1 MKITCIGSGAF
12 SLAIVNLLKTK
23 KENQIYVW
31 SHDEKWVQTTIK
43 KKKITMDD
51 IEIPLEENIHLTSN
65 YEEALTETDLVFVL
79 VSSKFFVD
87 VINELVYHPLKKT
100 PIYIGTKGMLDI
112 APYFLTTYAK
122 KALKNKHINYI
133 AGPNLAKD
141 LLQNSPCILSVTSR
155 KKKDFEQVKDLFPE
169 FVTIEKIEEPN
180 ILEISSV
187 LKNIYAIGAGILYEK
202 YPYASTLLS
211 YSAESYKELANL
223 LYQKFDYE
231 DTEMC
236 TGITGDFFL
245 TTSMLESR
253 NFVYGRKRC
262 ISVNEGSK
270 YLKKNT
276 VEGYENIDNMVLYL
290 DNNLK
295 KYPILE
301 AIYLILYKNENV
313 DILWNTCFK
322 K

>member
-12 SLAIVNLLKTK
+12 SLAIVNLLKIK
-23 KENQIYVW
+23 KENQIYIW
-31 SHDEKWVQTTIK
+31 SHDEKWVQNTVK
-43 KKKITMDD
+43 KKKIK
-51 IEIPLEENIHLTSN
+51 IEDVEFSLEENIHLTAN
-65 YEEALTETDLVFVL
+65 YEEALTDTDLIFVL

-87 VINELVYHPLKKT
+87 VINELVYYPLKKT
-100 PIYIGTKGMLDI
+100 PIYIGTKGILDI
-112 APYFLTTYAK
+112 APYFLSAYAR
-122 KALKNKHINYI
+122 KALKNKQINYI
-133 AGPNLAKD
+133 AGPNKARD
-141 LLQNSPCILSVTSR
+141 LLQNSPCILSVASQ
-155 KKKDFEQVKDLFPE
+155 KKKDFEQAKDLFPE
-169 FVTIEKIEEPN
+169 FVAIEKIEEPN
-180 ILEISSV
+180 ILEISGV

-202 YPYASTLLS
+202 YPYSSTLLS

-253 NFVYGRKRC
+253 NFIYGRKRSV
-262 ISVNEGSK
+262 SVNEGSK

-276 VEGYENIDNMVLYL
+276 VEGYENIDNIVLYL
-290 DNNLK
+290 NNNLK

-301 AIYLILYKNENV
+301 AIYYILYKNENI